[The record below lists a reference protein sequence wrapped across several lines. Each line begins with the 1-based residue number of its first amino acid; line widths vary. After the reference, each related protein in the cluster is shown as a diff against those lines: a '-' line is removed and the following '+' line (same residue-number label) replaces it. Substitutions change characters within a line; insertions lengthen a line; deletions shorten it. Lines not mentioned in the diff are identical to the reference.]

1 MIEEEVKNGE
11 KKTEK
16 KTSRVI
22 LLDKKENRKKRQYDV
37 LKNREMKVGH

>member
-16 KTSRVI
+16 KNSRVI
-22 LLDKKENRKKRQYDV
+22 LLDKKGKKRQNDV
-37 LKNREMKVGH
+37 LKNGEVKVEH